1 MARPSDVVRIAS
13 TLPGALR
20 GGSAERLAF
29 EVEVK
34 GKRKGF
40 VWSWLE
46 RVHPKK
52 ARVPNLEVLAVRVSG
67 AEEKAALLAGDPEV
81 FFTEPHYDGYP
92 AVLVRLRAVT
102 VPQLRSLI
110 QSAWRCV
117 APPERAKRPR

>member
-13 TLPGALR
+13 ALPGAVR
-20 GGSAERLAF
+20 GGSEERLAF

-40 VWSWLE
+40 CWSWLE

-52 ARVPNLEVLAVRVSG
+52 ARVPNLSVLAVRVRD
-67 AEEKAALLAGDPEV
+67 AAEKAALLAADADV

-92 AVLVRLRAVT
+92 AVLVRLSKVR
-102 VPQLRSLI
+102 VPQLRLLI
-110 QSAWRCV
+110 ESAWRCV
-117 APPERAKRPR
+117 APPARKPR